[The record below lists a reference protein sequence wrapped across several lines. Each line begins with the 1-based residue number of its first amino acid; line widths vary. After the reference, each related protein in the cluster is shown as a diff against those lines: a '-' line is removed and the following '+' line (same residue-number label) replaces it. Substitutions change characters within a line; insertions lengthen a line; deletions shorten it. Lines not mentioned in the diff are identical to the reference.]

1 MVDLGE
7 PVARIS
13 SEACPIKL
21 TVNTLLL
28 YVDNEK
34 AYSDVYNR
42 PVSTIDS
49 TKFHYNFR
57 RLSDVVRLTACVKV
71 DPILS
76 AKLCSLAEGFPFYKW
91 SQPYTGCA

>member
-34 AYSDVYNR
+34 AYSDVSKHNR
-42 PVSTIDS
+42 FNQI
-49 TKFHYNFR
+49 
-57 RLSDVVRLTACVKV
+57 
-71 DPILS
+71 
-76 AKLCSLAEGFPFYKW
+76 SL
-91 SQPYTGCA
+91 